1 MTTKIL
7 LDTDIGSDIDDAVC
21 LAYLLSHPDCEL
33 LGVTTVTGE
42 PERRAS
48 IASALC
54 KVAGK
59 DIPIFPGAETPLLIP
74 QRQPCAQQ
82 AVALRNWD
90 HDTSF
95 PRGEAI
101 EFLRH
106 TIRSHPGEVILLAI
120 APLTNVGLLFS
131 VDPEIPALLKGVVMM
146 CGRFT
151 DRVQGNCG
159 PVEWNAAGD
168 PHAAAIVYRSRAALH
183 RSIGV
188 DVTNWVTMSAG
199 EFRKKFQEYKLGGPV
214 LDCAEVWF
222 QRFDI
227 TTFHD
232 PLAASTVF
240 DEEVCKFRKGT
251 VQIDISNEESLGKPC
266 WRKGGTDSPHE
277 VAMEVNRERF
287 FKHYFSVLR

>member
-1 MTTKIL
+1 MTTKVL

-33 LGVTTVTGE
+33 LGITTVTGE
-42 PERRAS
+42 AEKRAS

-74 QRQPCAQQ
+74 QRQPRAQQ

-95 PRGEAI
+95 PRGQAI

-106 TIRSHPGEVILLAI
+106 TIRSHPGEVVLLAI
-120 APLTNVGLLFS
+120 APLTNVGLLIS
-131 VDPEIPALLKGVVMM
+131 VDQEIPALLKGLVMM
-146 CGRFT
+146 CGRFS
-151 DRVQGNCG
+151 DRVQGNYG
-159 PVEWNAAGD
+159 PVEGNAAGD
-168 PHAAAIVYRSRAALH
+168 PHAAAIVYRSGVVLH

-188 DVTNWVTMSAG
+188 DVTSWVTMSAG
-199 EFRKKFQEYKLGGPV
+199 EFRGKFPEYRLGGPV

-232 PLAASTVF
+232 PLAASTIF
-240 DEEVCKFRKGT
+240 DSQICKFQKGT
-251 VQIDISNEESLGKPC
+251 VEVEVSNQELLGKTC
-266 WRKGGTDSPHE
+266 WREGGADLPHE
-277 VAMEVNRERF
+277 VAVEVDRERF

>member
-33 LGVTTVTGE
+33 LGITTVTGE
-42 PERRAS
+42 AEKRAS

-59 DIPIFPGAETPLLIP
+59 DIPIFPGAETPLLIS

-90 HDTSF
+90 HDASF
-95 PRGEAI
+95 PRGQAI

-106 TIRSHPGEVILLAI
+106 TIRSHPGEVVLLAI

-131 VDPEIPALLKGVVMM
+131 VDPEIPALLKGLVMM
-146 CGRFT
+146 CGRFS
-151 DRVQGNCG
+151 DRVQGDYG
-159 PVEWNAAGD
+159 PVEGNAAGD
-168 PHAAAIVYRSRAALH
+168 PHAAAIVYRAQVALH
-183 RSIGV
+183 RSIGL
-188 DVTNWVTMSAG
+188 DVTSWVTMTAG
-199 EFRKKFQEYKLGGPV
+199 EFRRKFREYRLGGPV
-214 LDCAEVWF
+214 LDCVEIWF

-232 PLAASTVF
+232 PLAASTMF
-240 DEEVCKFRKGT
+240 DTEICKFRKGT
-251 VQIDISNEESLGKPC
+251 VEVDISNKESLGKTC
-266 WRKGGTDSPHE
+266 WREGGADSPHE
-277 VAMEVNRERF
+277 VAVEVDRERF
-287 FKHYFSVLR
+287 LKHYFSVLH